1 MSTDTPRTDDQS
13 VRYYDDATGKRI
25 EYVPSRF
32 ARQLE
37 RELASAQAEKEKW
50 EQIACD
56 KLIEVCMQIEEKKIV
71 TEQRD
76 RLAKACDQYS
86 EDEILCKLQEITE
99 QRDRLAVVV
108 QGIRS
113 GFGGQIPDPTCD
125 CGDCEFL
132 IKIDNALQ
140 YITKQNDNE
149 HCHTDNV

>member
-99 QRDRLAVVV
+99 QRDRLAEAM
-108 QGIRS
+108 RS
-113 GFGGQIPDPTCD
+113 
-125 CGDCEFL
+125 
-132 IKIDNALQ
+132 IKNELGVPQPEYPAPVANAVKIADEALQ
-140 YITKQNDNE
+140 STNPKE
-149 HCHTDNV
+149 L

>member
-1 MSTDTPRTDDQS
+1 MTAPIPNLPERNMTDTPETNAAEFPCMRWLSRDHPMG
-13 VRYYDDATGKRI
+13 VRSSLAKR
-25 EYVPSRF
+25 
-32 ARQLE
+32 LE
-37 RELASAQAEKEKW
+37 RERDELKLDLADMTK
-50 EQIACD
+50 
-56 KLIEVCMQIEEKKIV
+56 
-71 TEQRD
+71 QRD

-140 YITKQNDNE
+140 YLTKPN
-149 HCHTDNV
+149 